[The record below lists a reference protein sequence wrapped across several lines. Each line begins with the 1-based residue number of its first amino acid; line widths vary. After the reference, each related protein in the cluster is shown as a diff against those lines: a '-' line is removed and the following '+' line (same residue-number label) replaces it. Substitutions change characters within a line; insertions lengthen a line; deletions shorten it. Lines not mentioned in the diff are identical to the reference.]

1 MTPKYFS
8 PQPEEQTDRIDPVR
22 ERMAGK
28 EKRYERVL
36 CPHCGRLLGR
46 RSAAATGFFQLK
58 CPRCSHEQQRT
69 ILVDFIFLVE
79 IDEKDKVD

>member
-1 MTPKYFS
+1 MTPEKFS
-8 PQPEEQTDRIDPVR
+8 PEKEEHSERMDPVR
-22 ERMAGK
+22 TRIAGK
-28 EKRYERVL
+28 AKSYERVL